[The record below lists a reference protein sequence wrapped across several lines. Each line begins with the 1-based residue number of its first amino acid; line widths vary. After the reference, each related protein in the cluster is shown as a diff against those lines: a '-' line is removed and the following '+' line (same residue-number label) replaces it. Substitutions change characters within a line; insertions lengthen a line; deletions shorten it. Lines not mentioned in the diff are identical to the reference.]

1 MKRIFKKITI
11 LAFIFCLSITC
22 IKNKKIKAE
31 NINNVYIDIEPID
44 SFIDIYID
52 EDLANLLSK
61 NGIIV
66 SNKNGKYYYSTRD
79 LRYNIKNYIILKNDI
94 STISF
99 MIKKVESYAKEYD
112 SKNYKKL
119 TLDYLRAF
127 NKNYYN
133 TNGIQG
139 LAIDITIGH
148 IDDNF
153 IKFVNK
159 KEMNFV
165 IKEQISVMD
174 YFGGYVNLDN
184 RNKLYKYNNDISDR
198 KLIDPYTGKPIDLIH
213 LFCSICATYQYKYQ
227 FAGKSMVEIYSWAGD
242 IQCAA
247 HELSLGNA
255 KDMSLL
261 NNGFSNIDDLLADM
275 DARNIGLN
283 FLENNELSDI
293 FYSYYYNFSNELR
306 HRIFIHDFRKFS
318 ALKDY
323 DNVTDNFIFE
333 NSVAYYM
340 LAPFNGVLLYNIVD
354 HNFLYKYYDKEHMP
368 EKKYREFIRDEFIR
382 FVEEY

>member
-1 MKRIFKKITI
+1 M
-11 LAFIFCLSITC
+11 
-22 IKNKKIKAE
+22 
-31 NINNVYIDIEPID
+31 
-44 SFIDIYID
+44 
-52 EDLANLLSK
+52 
-61 NGIIV
+61 
-66 SNKNGKYYYSTRD
+66 
-79 LRYNIKNYIILKNDI
+79 
-94 STISF
+94 
-99 MIKKVESYAKEYD
+99 
-112 SKNYKKL
+112 
-119 TLDYLRAF
+119 DYLRAF
-127 NKNYYN
+127 NINYYN
-133 TNGIQG
+133 ANGIKG
-139 LAIDITIGH
+139 VAIDITIGH

-174 YFGGYVNLDN
+174 YFGGYVCSRNNSNHLDTDNL
-184 RNKLYKYNNDISDR
+184 NKIYNWNYNNLIDR

-293 FYSYYYNFSNELR
+293 IYSYYYNFSNELR
-306 HRIFIHDFRKFS
+306 HRIFPHDFRKFS
-318 ALKDY
+318 PLKDY

-340 LAPFNGVLLYNIVD
+340 LAPFNGLLAYNIVD
-354 HNFLYKYYDKEHMP
+354 HHFLYQYNSNKHMP
-368 EKKYREFIRDEFIR
+368 EKKYREFIRDEFIK